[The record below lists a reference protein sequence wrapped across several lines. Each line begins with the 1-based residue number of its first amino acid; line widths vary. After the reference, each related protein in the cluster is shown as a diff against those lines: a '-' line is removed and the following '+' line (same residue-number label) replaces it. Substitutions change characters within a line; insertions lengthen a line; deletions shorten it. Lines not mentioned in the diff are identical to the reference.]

1 MNSIIMEIR
10 AGAGGEEAALF
21 ARDLFRMY
29 QKYAERKNWK
39 FLVLDAH
46 YSDFGGF
53 KRISCKIEGENVSSK
68 LKYEGG
74 VHRVQRVPKTEKGN
88 RIHTSTVSVAILP
101 TPKPQQIK
109 ISPSEIKMDFY
120 KASGPGGQYV
130 NKRQTAV
137 RITHLPSGLVVS
149 AQSQR
154 NLEANKKAALSI
166 LEAKLLEMKK
176 GKAESEIKE
185 KRRAQIGSS
194 ERAEKIR
201 TYNFPQARVT
211 DHRIKKSWHN
221 IEKILSGNLDPIIEK
236 LQKALA

>member
-1 MNSIIMEIR
+1 MEIR
-10 AGAGGEEAALF
+10 AGVGGEEAALF

-29 QKYAERKNWK
+29 QKYAQLKNWK

-46 YSDFGGF
+46 YSDLGGF
-53 KRISCKIEGENVSSK
+53 KQISIKIEGQDVFSK
-68 LKYEGG
+68 LRWEGG

-101 TPKPQQIK
+101 EPKTEQIK

-137 RITHLPSGLVVS
+137 RLTHLPTGLVVS

-154 NLEANKKAALSI
+154 SLETNKKAALSI
-166 LEAKLLEMKK
+166 LAAKLLEKE
-176 GKAESEIKE
+176 KAEKEEEIKGE
-185 KRRAQIGSS
+185 RKAQIGFSQ
-194 ERAEKIR
+194 RAEKLR
-201 TYNFPQARVT
+201 TYNFPQDRVT
-211 DHRIKKSWHN
+211 DHRIKKSWSN
-221 IEKILSGNLDPIIEK
+221 IDKILNGNLDPITTT
-236 LQKALA
+236 LNQTLS